1 MQRVSALLPSWD
13 KTKTSAAN
21 TNSSSA
27 KSRPSLV
34 PVSLDKVFG
43 WAGSNARRASNAAAA
58 PEPASYGREAYWPTT
73 LDKEC
78 EKAARIL
85 KSFCSTCTVLSL
97 VRFVC

>member
-21 TNSSSA
+21 KNTTTT
-27 KSRPSLV
+27 KRPSLV
-34 PVSLDKVFG
+34 PVSLDKVLG
-43 WAGSNARRASNAAAA
+43 WAGSSGKRSSSAASA
-58 PEPASYGREAYWPTT
+58 PVPTSYGREAYWPTT

-85 KSFCSTCTVLSL
+85 KSFCSK
-97 VRFVC
+97 